1 MSRTSKKA
9 AVAARESTRSLGATV
24 KAATANPPRTV
35 PRLLGRIVL
44 GSFLLFAGIGH
55 LTFVREEFR
64 AQVPEWLPIDKDTVV
79 VASGIVEITLGGALL
94 ALPGKRVRVG
104 WIVAAFFVVIFPGNI
119 SQLVTRT
126 DAFGLNSD
134 AARGLRLIF
143 QPVLVLW
150 ALWCTGAW
158 RAWRNRSR

>member
-94 ALPGKRVRVG
+94 ALPGKRVHVG
-104 WIVAAFFVVIFPGNI
+104 WIVAAYYVVI
-119 SQLVTRT
+119 
-126 DAFGLNSD
+126 FGLNSD